1 MLSCFHQ
8 HDCHFHKEGRGCCQ
22 LGEANGG
29 VGPGSNH
36 VADPCKWSEAAAKVQ
51 EELAQWREKV
61 RERDDELGRRK
72 EERW

>member
-1 MLSCFHQ
+1 M
-8 HDCHFHKEGRGCCQ
+8 
-22 LGEANGG
+22 
-29 VGPGSNH
+29 GPGSNH